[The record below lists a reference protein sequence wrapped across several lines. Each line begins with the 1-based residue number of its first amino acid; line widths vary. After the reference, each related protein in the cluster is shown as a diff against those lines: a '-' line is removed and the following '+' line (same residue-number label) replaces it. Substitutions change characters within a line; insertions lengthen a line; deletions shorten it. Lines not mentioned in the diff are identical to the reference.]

1 MFIVTFL
8 FTCQFLFSQI
18 AINEFMA
25 SNDSTISDPD
35 GEFDDWVELALVS
48 DDTVNLYGWFISDR
62 ESNLTKHQFTD
73 SLYIYPD
80 SLLLLWADEDE
91 DQGPEHLSFKLSAGG
106 EEIML
111 TNPANILIDSV
122 YFDQQQTDV
131 SFGRYPNYTG
141 NWGGMSYPTPG
152 ELNSNHDHGFAHSIY
167 ERQSI

>member
-1 MFIVTFL
+1 MMNLSTILFRQNMFIVTFL

-25 SNDSTISDPD
+25 SNETTISDPE

-48 DDTVNLYGWFISDR
+48 NDTVNLFGWFISDR

-91 DQGPEHLSFKLSAGG
+91 DQGPEHLSFKLSSAG
-106 EEIML
+106 EVIYI
-111 TNPANILIDSV
+111 T
-122 YFDQQQTDV
+122 T
-131 SFGRYPNYTG
+131 PNYV
-141 NWGGMSYPTPG
+141 MD
-152 ELNSNHDHGFAHSIY
+152 LV
-167 ERQSI
+167 